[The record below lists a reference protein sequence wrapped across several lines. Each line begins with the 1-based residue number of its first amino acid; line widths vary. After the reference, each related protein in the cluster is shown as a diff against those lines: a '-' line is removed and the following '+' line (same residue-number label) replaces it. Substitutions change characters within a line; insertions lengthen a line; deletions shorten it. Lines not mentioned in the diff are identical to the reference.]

1 MVQAKLTHE
10 QMEGILQSRGY
21 SDALLKSTLKQLD
34 LEVSTQKVAEAQKT
48 SVTFVDKLK
57 YAYSGLVD
65 TLGVT
70 TAQLTVWLGVIAGAV
85 AVAAVV
91 KAYNE
96 QQKELAS
103 TTKANAQETKN
114 ASKELEN
121 YTAQYGALRKELLDT
136 NTTEERQAEIKK
148 ELLAIQTDLNEKY
161 GDEYGK
167 INLVTDAYKNQTETL
182 KNLNQELAKDWLSDN
197 NEGINQAT
205 KEMEKTR
212 SYTTSGAGIAFE
224 NNAVGDIRSIVEKY
238 SDQGASLELDDS
250 GIAYVINVTA
260 NAEDAQQVL
269 DKIGQEIYDLSTSE
283 KYNGNAA
290 LDGLINSLNVAEQQ
304 AQSTLDNFK
313 EQYDQ
318 AAIYKILSSSTM
330 STDYEHA
337 TNAVKKYN
345 DAVASGDFNSIKEAR
360 IELDGVQK
368 SIDLTERKWE
378 HCGFIIEDVFDQANT
393 KVWDFASTLS
403 GVEIG
408 QWAKKLKDY
417 SESELRSMEN
427 DGSDGDIF
435 DPLVDSA
442 KEAGLNIDELISLLQ
457 QLGIVAIE
465 TNHKSLEPDKILN
478 KTEMIS
484 ALNELSSGFESLD
497 KIMES
502 QNDDSAFD
510 YGLLADKDFVD
521 TFGGL
526 GEAYTDFV
534 ETISDSPKDVNACKD
549 AYDELVTAW
558 INANGVLD
566 GISEET
572 ANVTE
577 AMLKNMG
584 VVNAAEV
591 VEHALAKSKA
601 EVAWKTRESTD
612 AIADEVLSLLNE
624 SETVDDT
631 TQAWAAYIAQKLLNE
646 VHDGTGDIVQLYKVM
661 KALGLGVKA
670 WEAYYRAK
678 NYAQI
683 SKGDMSDAIVDE
695 GTGATTFERVSAES
709 SRRGWE
715 EVANATFDEINQQIN
730 ALIDNSLDIEYGGGN
745 KSTDTDSKSS
755 SSSSSKDP
763 KQEEIDWIARKNE
776 LLQKQHDIQE
786 QIANDESASY
796 NERKSALLDLI
807 EQDKER
813 ASVAAQSASEYE
825 SAWNEVVSGL
835 RATDVSKIIHGSLE
849 IETYD
854 AQELANQGVVG
865 SVEEGEKYIE
875 NLKKAIELFDLK
887 EEALLNHKEIEK
899 ESLEHQKESIRLLRE
914 EIGYQKDLNSA
925 MASQVN
931 SRMDLMEAEGKY
943 ITAGSYQE
951 LIRLSQEM
959 ETLHHDN
966 IDALYE
972 QLELEKEGSA
982 EYYDILAEIES
993 VEDAII
999 QCQVEQ
1005 ENWNYQIARLP
1016 INRIQTYIDMLE
1028 TIKQDAEN
1036 WGAEVSVDGISLNMD
1051 QYQNLI
1057 DINAEEIDALIKQQE
1072 KLQDLLNKYD
1082 YGSDRFNE
1090 LSEEI
1095 QSVQNQMSSL
1105 IQEQK
1110 EYNYAILEI
1119 PVREMSEQI
1128 ENLASAKAALERSI
1142 VEDNEKGLATTI
1154 SQYDSLNQLTIQQLQ
1169 ALSKQRDALNG
1180 LLSVYD
1186 QNSDKYAETKDQLDN
1201 INQTISDLVIQQY
1214 QWNSEILQIPND
1226 KLEDLNNNLQTYS
1239 SILGDSLSEMDSV
1252 LSGVIGVIEQQTDA
1266 IEEQRK
1272 ASEDMYDERIERLE
1286 KEKEL
1291 LTSTNNDR
1299 KLQLDYEQALYDLDR
1314 AQSQRT
1320 IQVVR
1325 DGKVVHEAD
1334 QDAIRD
1340 AQTAKADAEFNLV
1353 INNLEKQIE
1362 ALETE
1367 KETILEGYDEQLDKL
1382 DDVKSK
1388 WSEIADQ
1395 IKQAADIAKADK
1407 FFGDG
1412 WADKVLLGTDSD
1424 IFNLFK
1430 DLYSST
1436 SEQKES
1442 IEEQIS
1448 SNERL
1453 IQMMGEFVDR
1463 YKEGSLTYDQ
1473 ALNNI
1478 SSLIQSMEGGYSAL
1492 ENLSGM
1498 MNLDNIL
1505 GLENITTSTQNQ
1517 IDKSAEL
1524 LKQYMQIVESN
1535 KQSVEGFETNWESM
1549 SESVDF
1555 TINAFNNAVDSMQSY
1570 LDVFNSNADAINEN
1584 TSTWE
1589 EMKENIESQVEAL
1602 KKAAEELEKLAKKAE
1617 SSSSG
1622 SGSSSGKSSGG
1633 SGKNEIYL
1641 SVNGTSYLE
1650 TSNGYVDKQTG
1661 NSGNTAAEV
1670 IGKYGSEKEK
1680 EDYYELRKNQISKS
1694 PQAKNEGWEKAA
1706 LEALDKEM
1714 EKAGVIRYHDGIKN
1728 GPVDG
1733 KMSDDQLWNYA
1744 RKIALDPLRADEVV
1758 KILQRGEGV
1767 FQPEQIRN
1775 VMQNSEL
1782 VGRMSADASALGA
1795 VTNLSRNNTIDCS
1808 IGQVHLHE
1816 VKNPDEFAKAMKQTF
1831 ASSMRQNFSE
1841 VFKK

>member
-1 MVQAKLTHE
+1 MKQITKDTESFVAEILSLDKASQLAREDIDNLASGFIHCDKNVVSAAKSLQVGRMNLDDFRDVANTATTSLSGFVA
-10 QMEGILQSRGY
+10 GI
-21 SDALLKSTLKQLD
+21 KSVAVNMAIFFAISTAIQLVAKGLD
-34 LEVSTQKVAEAQKT
+34 KLVTTQKEANEQFKKT
-48 SVTFVDKLK
+48 SQEYKEAKSELE
-57 YAYSGLVD
+57 SLNGEL
-65 TLGVT
+65 T
-70 TAQLTVWLGVIAGAV
+70 TTNQRIT
-85 AVAAVV
+85 
-91 KAYNE
+91 
-96 QQKELAS
+96 
-103 TTKANAQETKN
+103 
-114 ASKELEN
+114 ELEN
-121 YTAQYGALRKELLDT
+121 QPSLSFIEQEELENLKEASEELRQQIEYNKLLAEQRQADSRDSAVEYFGKKSNFKTGYEYNEDSISNTLSRWLTDNKQGKILSTTWNFGTPLEQAEAEIARFKQLSTDIADVQKEIADLELTTGYEQNSEWVKATQELSAYEKELGRVKTSLTTLYGSFIEKDDFLNLEIEDDKVIYDQIQDLLLDMG
-136 NTTEERQAEIKK
+136 EIGIGSVVGKSII
-148 ELLAIQTDLNEKY
+148 ESFNEVWDSVDFKPQQ
-161 GDEYGK
+161 DK
-167 INLVTDAYKNQTETL
+167 LM
-182 KNLNQELAKDWLSDN
+182 ELAKAGQLDYSILEN
-197 NEGINQAT
+197 NEEYARLLET
-205 KEMEKTR
+205 
-212 SYTTSGAGIAFE
+212 
-224 NNAVGDIRSIVEKY
+224 VG
-238 SDQGASLELDDS
+238 
-250 GIAYVINVTA
+250 
-260 NAEDAQQVL
+260 
-269 DKIGQEIYDLSTSE
+269 
-283 KYNGNAA
+283 GNANSA
-290 LDGLINSLNVAEQQ
+290 VMHINSLAQAELDAALAAQQ
-304 AQSTLDNFK
+304 AQSQLDFSSALGNLPTAKLEEYIAIANDDGFTSNNITSFEELNKVLQETGIQYGDLNTL
-313 EQYDQ
+313 
-318 AAIYKILSSSTM
+318 
-330 STDYEHA
+330 
-337 TNAVKKYN
+337 
-345 DAVASGDFNSIKEAR
+345 IKEWA
-360 IELDGVQK
+360 ENQNYVLTTDLMDGIQNSFNVLNEVQK
-368 SIDLTERKWE
+368 ELESTGKVGLESLKSIASQYPELNGAIVQYNQGLISSEELINQLSIAYEKDADAYQHSMLEKLSDDAT
-378 HCGFIIEDVFDQANT
+378 FFDQVVANNE
-393 KVWDFASTLS
+393 TLFT
-403 GVEIG
+403 
-408 QWAKKLKDY
+408 
-417 SESELRSMEN
+417 EL
-427 DGSDGDIF
+427 GKAYDGDLKNYK
-435 DPLVDSA
+435 DLAKAKAEVDSA
-442 KEAGLNIDELISLLQ
+442 LITELAKAWSQYYDVIIGEDGKVAGFNFEGD
-457 QLGIVAIE
+457 
-465 TNHKSLEPDKILN
+465 
-478 KTEMIS
+478 
-484 ALNELSSGFESLD
+484 ESLD
-497 KIMES
+497 QMQIDKQTRNTLTNLYNQQALINEAI
-502 QNDDSAFD
+502 DAAAFEVK
-510 YGLLADKDFVD
+510 LPDF
-521 TFGGL
+521 
-526 GEAYTDFV
+526 
-534 ETISDSPKDVNACKD
+534 SNA
-549 AYDELVTAW
+549 
-558 INANGVLD
+558 
-566 GISEET
+566 
-572 ANVTE
+572 
-577 AMLKNMG
+577 
-584 VVNAAEV
+584 
-591 VEHALAKSKA
+591 
-601 EVAWKTRESTD
+601 TD
-612 AIADEVLSLLNE
+612 AS
-624 SETVDDT
+624 
-631 TQAWAAYIAQKLLNE
+631 
-646 VHDGTGDIVQLYKVM
+646 
-661 KALGLGVKA
+661 
-670 WEAYYRAK
+670 
-678 NYAQI
+678 
-683 SKGDMSDAIVDE
+683 SKG
-695 GTGATTFERVSAES
+695 S
-709 SRRGWE
+709 SP
-715 EVANATFDEINQQIN
+715 
-730 ALIDNSLDIEYGGGN
+730 
-745 KSTDTDSKSS
+745 
-755 SSSSSKDP
+755 SKDP

-914 EIGYQKDLNSA
+914 EIDYQKDLNSA

-951 LIRLSQEM
+951 LIRLSQQM
-959 ETLHHDN
+959 ESLHHDN
-966 IDALYE
+966 INALYE

-1057 DINAEEIDALIKQQE
+1057 DINAEKIDALIKQQE

-1128 ENLASAKAALERSI
+1128 ENLASAKATLERSI
-1142 VEDNEKGLATTI
+1142 AEDNEKGLATTI
-1154 SQYDSLNQLTIQQLQ
+1154 SQYESLNQLTVQQLQ
-1169 ALSKQRDALNG
+1169 VLSKQRDALTG

-1186 QNSDKYAETKDQLDN
+1186 ENSDKYAETKDQLDN
-1201 INQTISDLVIQQY
+1201 IDQTISDLVIQQY
-1214 QWNSEILQIPND
+1214 QWNSEILQIPSD

-1239 SILGDSLSEMDSV
+1239 SILSDSLSEMDSV

-1272 ASEDMYDERIERLE
+1272 ASEEMYDERIERIE

-1314 AQSQRT
+1314 AKSQKS

-1325 DGKVVHEAD
+1325 DGKLDYEAD

-1367 KETILEGYDEQLDKL
+1367 KETVLEGYDEQLDKL
-1382 DDVKSK
+1382 DEVKNK

-1436 SEQKES
+1436 SEQKDS
-1442 IEEQIS
+1442 INEQIT

-1453 IQMMGEFVDR
+1453 VQMMGEFVER
-1463 YKEGSLTYDQ
+1463 YKEGSLTYDN
-1473 ALNNI
+1473 ALVNI
-1478 SSLIQSMEGGYSAL
+1478 SNLIQSMEGGYSAL
-1492 ENLSGM
+1492 ENLSDM

-1505 GLENITTSTQNQ
+1505 GLENITTSTQAQ

-1535 KQSVEGFETNWESM
+1535 KQSVEGFETNWDSM
-1549 SESVDF
+1549 SVSVNS
-1555 TINAFNNAVDSMQSY
+1555 TIDAFNSAVNSIQTY
-1570 LDVFNSNADAINEN
+1570 LDVFSNNTDAINAY

-1589 EMKENIESQVEAL
+1589 DMKANIESQVEAL
-1602 KKAAEELEKLAKKAE
+1602 KKAAEELEKLANTQKVSSG
-1617 SSSSG
+1617 SSSSKGSG
-1622 SGSSSGKSSGG
+1622 SGSSS
-1633 SGKNEIYL
+1633 KNGTYIT
-1641 SVNGTSYLE
+1641 VNGTSYLE
-1650 TSNGYVDKQTG
+1650 TSNGYVDKNTG
-1661 NSGNTAAEV
+1661 NSGGSVAEV
-1670 IGKYGSEKEK
+1670 IGKYGSDKEK
-1680 EDYYELRKNQISKS
+1680 EDYYELRKNQISNS
-1694 PQAKNEGWEKAA
+1694 PQSKNEGWEKAA
-1706 LEALDKEM
+1706 LEALDEEM
-1714 EKAGVIRYHDGIKN
+1714 KKAGVTKYHDGIKN

-1733 KMSDDQLWNYA
+1733 KMSDDQLWDYA

-1758 KILQRGEGV
+1758 KILQKGEGV
-1767 FQPEQIRN
+1767 FQPDQIRN

-1795 VTNLSRNNTIDCS
+1795 VTNMSRNNTIDCS

-1816 VKNPDEFAKAMKQTF
+1816 IKDVDEFAKAMKQTF